1 MTSSLSS
8 KENIDFLKHEYGI
21 GGASSAYIGADFGQE
36 HNAKGIK
43 LYKGFNDDRPEKL
56 LSWRYVEKRIK
67 DLILSDRYLNDK
79 EFEEYLLWLDN
90 DTKEKIENK
99 KEIPVEKVLDYHL
112 GDTVYIGADQYE
124 ITNIGLFDI
133 ELYDRRNK

>member
-1 MTSSLSS
+1 M
-8 KENIDFLKHEYGI
+8 
-21 GGASSAYIGADFGQE
+21 
-36 HNAKGIK
+36 
-43 LYKGFNDDRPEKL
+43 
-56 LSWRYVEKRIK
+56 
-67 DLILSDRYLNDK
+67 
-79 EFEEYLLWLDN
+79 LWLDN

>member
-1 MTSSLSS
+1 M
-8 KENIDFLKHEYGI
+8 
-21 GGASSAYIGADFGQE
+21 
-36 HNAKGIK
+36 
-43 LYKGFNDDRPEKL
+43 
-56 LSWRYVEKRIK
+56 
-67 DLILSDRYLNDK
+67 
-79 EFEEYLLWLDN
+79 LWLDN

-99 KEIPVEKVLDYHL
+99 KEIPVEEVLDYHL

>member
-1 MTSSLSS
+1 M
-8 KENIDFLKHEYGI
+8 
-21 GGASSAYIGADFGQE
+21 
-36 HNAKGIK
+36 
-43 LYKGFNDDRPEKL
+43 
-56 LSWRYVEKRIK
+56 
-67 DLILSDRYLNDK
+67 
-79 EFEEYLLWLDN
+79 LWLDN

-133 ELYDRRNK
+133 ELYDVRYPLFGRAMPREEFETKVKENPCNSHLFKIQEVSQNNELENSLNEKLLKLENDYDVFDRKENTIEDVKKI